1 MYLRADYKKQ
11 LGRGRNNIRQISVR
25 NMEKILKSNG
35 FSFERQNGS
44 HRIWAKGD
52 KTISVP
58 SVTLKGV
65 IANRIIKENCL
76 LV

>member
-1 MYLRADYKKQ
+1 
-11 LGRGRNNIRQISVR
+11 
-25 NMEKILKSNG
+25 MEKILKSNG

-44 HRIWAKGD
+44 HRIWVKGD

-76 LV
+76 LVN